1 MEHLDF
7 MVNMGSGR
15 RKDFKK
21 NVGELID
28 KFEIDTSYFEKV
40 TQSKI
45 DGLVQTGRDLDQS
58 LAMIEATKNQV

>member
-45 DGLVQTGRDLDQS
+45 DGLVQTVRDLD
-58 LAMIEATKNQV
+58 